1 MAQMQASPASRGVG
15 HVSLWFT
22 LVSQDLAARYRGTLL
37 GRAWPLLMPLLM
49 LCIYGFV
56 FGAVFRARWPGLAED
71 DHLGFAINLFIGL
84 LVHGLLAEAVA
95 QAPSLMQRNSNFV
108 RKMVFPLPV
117 LVAVPLG
124 AALFHMALGL
134 ALVLVINGIWGTGLH
149 LSALAMPLILL
160 PYLVLLFGL
169 SLVFAALGVYL
180 RDLSQ
185 IATVLVLLALFA
197 GTVFFPREMVP
208 EALAGVVDWNPIS
221 WPTEAMRGAI
231 LHGQWPEAAHYG
243 LYALAAVVVLWL
255 GGRVFSA
262 LRPGFAD
269 VL

>member
-108 RKMVFPLPV
+108 RKMVSRILPSCS
-117 LVAVPLG
+117 AVSP
-124 AALFHMALGL
+124 ALMAS
-134 ALVLVINGIWGTGLH
+134 INRRMES
-149 LSALAMPLILL
+149 SA
-160 PYLVLLFGL
+160 
-169 SLVFAALGVYL
+169 
-180 RDLSQ
+180 R
-185 IATVLVLLALFA
+185 
-197 GTVFFPREMVP
+197 
-208 EALAGVVDWNPIS
+208 
-221 WPTEAMRGAI
+221 
-231 LHGQWPEAAHYG
+231 
-243 LYALAAVVVLWL
+243 
-255 GGRVFSA
+255 SA
-262 LRPGFAD
+262 SS
-269 VL
+269 